1 MSGKLKFKAKPKVN
15 LKLKKKLDQEDENV
29 NSHITDVLQQLVSQ
43 IEAENKSIDD
53 KKLKTKNRWRI
64 SSLRKAIGILK
75 EHPEEI
81 TSGFEAKK
89 LNGIGDGTADRIDI
103 ILETGTLP
111 ELENDVVNEEIE
123 AVESLMTIHGIG
135 ESHALDFYRRFGV
148 KSAADLIKLWQNKGI
163 EVGKY
168 QLSKDMEIGLRY
180 YDDFRKRIPRSEIDL
195 FQRIFDPIIKEI
207 DPVLKYTIV
216 GSYRRKKAN
225 SGDIDILFTHP
236 DLKTQKDLDT
246 ASVNYLSVLIDHLI
260 EHGLLIDHLSL
271 NVTSYYKGVVL
282 IKDIPRRI
290 DIMITSL
297 YAYPAAVLHGTGS
310 GSFNQRLRLHAMK
323 KGYTLSQ
330 KGLFELNKDG
340 KKKDNPVPIKSEKD
354 IFNILGVEYL
364 EPEDRD

>member
-168 QLSKDMEIGLRY
+168 QLSKDMEIGFNSKFMIEMLNN
-180 YDDFRKRIPRSEIDL
+180 IGSEEINL
-195 FQRIFDPIIKEI
+195 EMSASNRAGIILPLDGQDEGENTLMLVM
-207 DPVLKYTIV
+207 PVML
-216 GSYRRKKAN
+216 N
-225 SGDIDILFTHP
+225 S
-236 DLKTQKDLDT
+236 
-246 ASVNYLSVLIDHLI
+246 
-260 EHGLLIDHLSL
+260 
-271 NVTSYYKGVVL
+271 
-282 IKDIPRRI
+282 
-290 DIMITSL
+290 
-297 YAYPAAVLHGTGS
+297 
-310 GSFNQRLRLHAMK
+310 
-323 KGYTLSQ
+323 
-330 KGLFELNKDG
+330 
-340 KKKDNPVPIKSEKD
+340 
-354 IFNILGVEYL
+354 
-364 EPEDRD
+364 